1 MIFLKKVLLGENM
14 LESDQKGTTMMEA
27 IAAISVVTVLSVAAV
42 KLIGNMYE
50 MFRQNM
56 VANEIREI
64 QKNITARY
72 RLEGNYAELSSE
84 MTPQKMKDE
93 QLIPSQML
101 VNGEIVH
108 RLNGEVTIETSS
120 LGDDFFDVTFY
131 KLSLRTCMNLSQ
143 INWSSTEG
151 ADVFQLKINNNTFKL
166 PINGVKFGD
175 NNALPITVKKAS
187 ESCSNDENNVIT
199 WTFQ

>member
-120 LGDDFFDVTFY
+120 LGDDFFDVTFN

>member
-1 MIFLKKVLLGENM
+1 MLK
-14 LESDQKGTTMMEA
+14 SDQKGTTMMEA
-27 IAAISVVTVLSVAAV
+27 IAAISVVIVLTVAAISLV
-42 KLIGNMYE
+42 GNMYE

-56 VANEIREI
+56 VVNEIREI
-64 QKNITARY
+64 QKNIATRY
-72 RLEGNYAELSSE
+72 RLEGNYAELSSSE
-84 MTPQKMKDE
+84 MTPQKLKEE

-108 RLNGEVTIETSS
+108 RLNGEVIIETSS
-120 LGDDFFDVTFY
+120 LGDDYFDVTFN

-143 INWSSTEG
+143 INWSGIDG
-151 ADVFQLKINNNTFKL
+151 ADLFQLKINNNTFKL

-175 NNALPITVKKAS
+175 ADALPISPVKAS
-187 ESCSNDENNVIT
+187 ESCADDEKNVIT

>member
-1 MIFLKKVLLGENM
+1 M